1 MSAPL
6 TDQLSLR
13 EISPG
18 EFESNH
24 NPRRMGNTANI
35 AYGGWTLAIAANAAY
50 QSAPPSYHLYSMLGH
65 FLGPA
70 LTDRKLFCA
79 VRKIRDTRT
88 FATRQVEVSQAQDD
102 GSRRLALF
110 AVADFQVREKASLLT
125 YSAPPSKPYSNFENS
140 PTMESRLQSMIQAK
154 IIPQKVADVHNV
166 VFSLL
171 AQFFDQRP
179 CPESISTQNLKGM
192 AKHVKTAQDH
202 LPLTSKTSADWF
214 RAKDTLETEVQQFPT
229 LAFAMDA
236 AISFVPLTH
245 SHKFLDDAAACSSL
259 DFALRIFS
267 NDVNLND
274 WHLREQATVTG
285 AEGRTYTEARLW
297 DRDGNM
303 VASMT
308 QQCIMRP
315 KPGIKSSL

>member
-13 EISPG
+13 EISPR
-18 EFESNH
+18 EFESNY

-50 QSAPPSYHLYSMLGH
+50 QSAPPSYHLYSMLGY

-70 LTDRKLFCA
+70 LTDRKLFCM

-110 AVADFQVREKASLLT
+110 VVADFQVREKASLLT

-179 CPESISTQNLKGM
+179 CPESISTQNLSGM

-214 RAKDTLETEVQQFPT
+214 RAKDALETEVQQIST
-229 LAFAMDA
+229 LTFAMDA

-297 DRDGNM
+297 DRDGKM

-315 KPGIKSSL
+315 KPGIKATL